1 MESDL
6 DSVSW
11 KILQLLQEDARRSY
25 RQIGQAIGMSAP
37 AVAERVRRME
47 EQGIIRGYHALVDPK
62 RLGMHVQALMRIGGI
77 GERSEAFTNL
87 ISAMPEVLECYRVTG
102 SDSYLMRVITP
113 SIEQLEHLINR
124 LVPYGDVTTSLVLST
139 PVVRRTIERLREG

>member
-1 MESDL
+1 
-6 DSVSW
+6 
-11 KILQLLQEDARRSY
+11 
-25 RQIGQAIGMSAP
+25 
-37 AVAERVRRME
+37 
-47 EQGIIRGYHALVDPK
+47 
-62 RLGMHVQALMRIGGI
+62 MRIGGI